1 MQVAQTSRQAGRSPA
16 DAPAVRPRL
25 SISARSQ
32 LGTAGFRG
40 CAAATS
46 LPSSG
51 APSRSDMSDADSMHT
66 AILCWVL
73 LSN

>member
-1 MQVAQTSRQAGRSPA
+1 MQVAWTSRQAGQSPA
-16 DAPAVRPRL
+16 DAPAARPRL

-32 LGTAGFRG
+32 LGTAGLRG

-51 APSRSDMSDADSMHT
+51 APST
-66 AILCWVL
+66 Q
-73 LSN
+73 